1 MSLFGNATGKLPQ
14 RLAEEGEDEGTVE
27 RVLIM
32 LLIFA
37 VSLFGAF
44 FDLVCMISVRA
55 YPVAVSFPTITATFR
70 SIRVPSILFFVGKH
84 FGTGVILSTAFV
96 HLLQDA
102 FKALLKPIV
111 NERWKVGDWAG
122 MIV

>member
-1 MSLFGNATGKLPQ
+1 M
-14 RLAEEGEDEGTVE
+14 
-27 RVLIM
+27 
-32 LLIFA
+32 
-37 VSLFGAF
+37 
-44 FDLVCMISVRA
+44 
-55 YPVAVSFPTITATFR
+55 
-70 SIRVPSILFFVGKH
+70 RVPRILFIGKH

-102 FKALLKPIV
+102 FKALQKPIV